1 MLIVCTVE
9 SEAFVQA
16 HLQASEHKMRQRNA
30 PTIRHPLNHWISS
43 MDMDKKLASGALS
56 SFEPNDNWTKMDAFL
71 FDILFIY
78 LNDFENRL
86 TDWPGRDTVDVE
98 WLPGRPWGAV
108 ICFVLGL
115 NGLNGA
121 GRNFVLEF
129 WGLWRWTKMSR
140 LQYFAQF
147 AKYKILKILKN
158 S

>member
-1 MLIVCTVE
+1 
-9 SEAFVQA
+9 
-16 HLQASEHKMRQRNA
+16 
-30 PTIRHPLNHWISS
+30 
-43 MDMDKKLASGALS
+43 
-56 SFEPNDNWTKMDAFL
+56 
-71 FDILFIY
+71 
-78 LNDFENRL
+78 
-86 TDWPGRDTVDVE
+86 VE
-98 WLPGRPWGAV
+98 WLPGRPWGSV